1 MQEALCLINYV
12 FENLWMSRGMQ
23 NTSKTMSSSNFPKR
37 KGGIQNSTSYKLIQ
51 RKLTIALAIFD
62 M

>member
-1 MQEALCLINYV
+1 
-12 FENLWMSRGMQ
+12 MSRDMQ